1 MKKVF
6 LLFAA
11 LFIATVANAQISP
24 ITIGPKV
31 GYQTTKLSMDK
42 ANIKSDFKGNMTFGV
57 FARLTIKNVIVQPE
71 LLYFKSGKVFEVS
84 ALGNDWG
91 LGNGVN
97 GLIPNPT
104 FTINQSNFAL
114 PVLIGYQ
121 FIDIPIIK
129 MRANVGPVFYF
140 AVGKTEYSSNFMGD
154 TKTKVQE
161 SPNEDM
167 TMGAALNLGIDIWKL
182 TLDVNYSLGLTDAF
196 DDEINVPG
204 LGEVEIGDD
213 TKQNIFTV
221 TLGFKIL

>member
-1 MKKVF
+1 MKKV
-6 LLFAA
+6 LVLFAA
-11 LFIATVANAQISP
+11 LFMATIANAQISP
-24 ITIGPKV
+24 ITFGPKV

-42 ANIKSDFKGNMTFGV
+42 QTIKSDFKGNMAFGV
-57 FARLTIKNVIVQPE
+57 FARLTIKNVVLQPE
-71 LLYFKSGKVFEVS
+71 LLYFKSGKVFEVN

-91 LGNGVN
+91 FDN
-97 GLIPNPT
+97 LIPNPT
-104 FTINQSNFAL
+104 FTINQSNLAL
-114 PVLIGYQ
+114 PIMIGYQ

-140 AVGKTEYSSNFMGD
+140 AVGKTEYSSNFTGD

>member
-24 ITIGPKV
+24 ITFGPKV
-31 GYQTTKLSMDK
+31 GYQTTKLSLDE
-42 ANIKSDFKGNMTFGV
+42 NVIKSDFKGNMTFGV
-57 FARLTIKNVIVQPE
+57 FARLTIKNIVLQPE

-91 LGNGVN
+91 LNN
-97 GLIPNPT
+97 LIPNPT
-104 FTINQSNFAL
+104 FTISQSNFAL
-114 PVLIGYQ
+114 PIMIGYQ

-140 AVGKTEYSSNFMGD
+140 AVGKAEYSMNGND
-154 TKTKVQE
+154 IPLPVE
-161 SPNEDM
+161 SATEDM
-167 TMGAALNLGIDIWKL
+167 TMGAALNLGLDIWKL
-182 TLDVNYSLGLTDAF
+182 TLDINYSLGLTDVF
-196 DDEINVPG
+196 DDE
-204 LGEVEIGDD
+204 LEIAGHEIDLGDD

-221 TLGFKIL
+221 TLGLKLL

>member
-1 MKKVF
+1 MKKVL

-24 ITIGPKV
+24 ITFGPKV

-42 ANIKSDFKGNMTFGV
+42 QNIKSDFKGNMAFGV
-57 FARLTIKNVIVQPE
+57 FARLTIKNVVLQPE

-84 ALGNDWG
+84 ALGDNWG
-91 LGNGVN
+91 LNN
-97 GLIPNPT
+97 LIPNPT
-104 FTINQSNFAL
+104 FTINQSNLAL
-114 PVLIGYQ
+114 PIMIGYQ

-140 AVGKTEYSSNFMGD
+140 AVGKTEYSSNLTGD

-204 LGEVEIGDD
+204 VGEVEIGDD

>member
-11 LFIATVANAQISP
+11 LFIATIANAQISP
-24 ITIGPKV
+24 ITFGPKV
-31 GYQTTKLSMDK
+31 GYQTTKLSVDK

-57 FARLTIKNVIVQPE
+57 FARLTIKNIVIQPE
-71 LLYFKSGKVFEVS
+71 LLYFKSGKVFEVNV
-84 ALGNDWG
+84 LGNDWG
-91 LGNGVN
+91 FDNF
-97 GLIPNPT
+97 IPNPT
-104 FTINQSNFAL
+104 FTINQSNLAL
-114 PVLIGYQ
+114 PIMIGYQ

-140 AVGKTEYSSNFMGD
+140 AVGKTEYSSNFTGD

-182 TLDVNYSLGLTDAF
+182 TLDINYSLGLTDVF
-196 DDEINVPG
+196 YFSP
-204 LGEVEIGDD
+204 
-213 TKQNIFTV
+213 
-221 TLGFKIL
+221 

>member
-1 MKKVF
+1 MKKLF

-24 ITIGPKV
+24 ITFGPKV
-31 GYQTTKLSMDK
+31 GYQTTKLSLDE
-42 ANIKSDFKGNMTFGV
+42 NVIKSDFKGNMTFGV
-57 FARLTIKNVIVQPE
+57 FARLTIKNIVLQPE

-91 LGNGVN
+91 LNN
-97 GLIPNPT
+97 LIPNPT
-104 FTINQSNFAL
+104 FTISQSNFAL
-114 PVLIGYQ
+114 PIMIGYQ

-140 AVGKTEYSSNFMGD
+140 AVGKAEYSMNGND
-154 TKTKVQE
+154 IPLPVE
-161 SPNEDM
+161 SATEDM
-167 TMGAALNLGIDIWKL
+167 TMGAALNLGLDIWKL
-182 TLDVNYSLGLTDAF
+182 TLDINYSLGLTDVF
-196 DDEINVPG
+196 DDE
-204 LGEVEIGDD
+204 LEIAGHEIDLGDD

>member
-24 ITIGPKV
+24 ITFGPKV
-31 GYQTTKLSMDK
+31 GYQTTKLSLDK
-42 ANIKSDFKGNMTFGV
+42 NVIKSDFKGNMAFGV
-57 FARLTIKNVIVQPE
+57 FARLTIKNVVLQPE
-71 LLYFKSGKVFEVS
+71 LLYYKSGKMFEVN

-91 LGNGVN
+91 LNNLV
-97 GLIPNPT
+97 PNPT
-104 FTINQSNFAL
+104 FTINQSNLAL

-121 FIDIPIIK
+121 FVDIPILK

-140 AVGKTEYSSNFMGD
+140 AVGKAEYSMNGED
-154 TKTKVQE
+154 IPLPVE
-161 SPNEDM
+161 SATENM
-167 TMGAALNLGIDIWKL
+167 TMGAALNLGVDIWKL
-182 TLDVNYSLGLTDAF
+182 TLDVNYSLGLTDVF
-196 DDEINVPG
+196 DDELEVG
-204 LGEVEIGDD
+204 GYEVDLGDN